1 MSPSV
6 RSTADTVRWDQV
18 VTDLRDGL
26 PVWRAVGLPERIGL
40 LRRLRRR
47 VGEEAA
53 TMAAATRAA
62 QSLPESGLWAAEAW
76 APAYGVAQ
84 VARVLERVL
93 RLVEAD
99 RDPLPAKAIR
109 TRPDGQ
115 VVVDVFPATWED
127 RLLLA
132 GYHGEV
138 WLAPGVTRHQVL
150 SGASRTYRDSAD
162 SAGVTLLLGAG
173 NAINLVLT
181 DLIHLLYARNSVVA
195 VKMNPVLAYQR
206 PVVERIFTEFVDRGA
221 VRFVD
226 ETIDA
231 GAYLARHPG
240 IDHIHIT
247 GSASSH
253 DALVWGTDDA
263 AEDRRAN
270 RTPLID
276 KTITAE
282 LGGVGPVVVVPR
294 DWTEADIRRQADLI
308 VYAKLFNSGH
318 ICAAPQ
324 ILILP
329 DGWPHAD
336 RLLAEIRRLLT
347 TVPARDRY
355 YPGSEDKVSAVLDRH
370 PLAEPCHGDRNRLV
384 IEGIDPDEDSI
395 LFTTEVFADVLG
407 VARLPAGSIPDY
419 LDAAVTFANDRLTGT
434 LAANLLVD
442 PATAKQH
449 AAVMDQAV
457 ADLRYGTIGINE
469 WAVLSYNLGYTTWGA
484 YPGHTPDAIGSGTG
498 VVVNAYQLPQ
508 PRKSLIT
515 AAFRPRLKAFTS
527 VTHRSVDRLIPKMVR
542 YATTDDRRL
551 LPGIILTA
559 LQG

>member
-6 RSTADTVRWDQV
+6 RSAADSVVWDQV
-18 VTDLRDGL
+18 VTDLRAGL
-26 PVWRAVGLPERIGL
+26 PGWRAVGLPERIGL

-76 APAYGVAQ
+76 APAYSVAQ

-93 RLVEAD
+93 RLVEAGE
-99 RDPLPAKAIR
+99 DPLPAKAIR

-206 PVVERIFTEFVDRGA
+206 PVVERIFTEFVDRGF

-226 ETIDA
+226 ESIEA

-240 IDHIHIT
+240 IDHIHMT
-247 GSASSH
+247 GSANSH
-253 DALVWGTDDA
+253 DALVWGTDGA
-263 AEDRRAN
+263 AEDRRAQG
-270 RTPLID
+270 TPLID

-282 LGGVGPVVVVPR
+282 LGGVGPVVVVPG

-370 PLAEPCHGDRNRLV
+370 PQAEPCRGDRNRLV

-442 PATAKQH
+442 PATANQH
-449 AAVMDQAV
+449 AAAMDQAV

-498 VVVNAYQLPQ
+498 VVVNAYQLPE

-515 AAFRPRLKAFTS
+515 AAFRPRLKALTS